1 MSAGQTNLKALK
13 NDLKAWKNS
22 FIEEHGREPTKDDV
36 KANPQIAA
44 KHKLWKELE
53 KVSKQKEASSTQPV
67 TTSDSPTTPLPVRR
81 SKSKQS
87 NSNAQPQPSIFKH
100 AKATVND
107 DATLAAAASA
117 NPFSPTKRRPAS
129 QAPKSLL
136 AHAED
141 PFVASP
147 SSSSATAA
155 EPPNPFAPS
164 TSSPAKKSRH
174 ANLFT
179 TPVKSRGPRVSEPAI
194 APSLA
199 EMLMSAGGS
208 RSNSRGEM
216 RHSTSPK
223 KLKQLVSVA
232 RDTPRTKARK
242 RMRGEEVE
250 QTPGDKRRRITKPPS
265 PVPQESEEG
274 LDDEDEIM
282 DMSPVKP
289 PPLKSGKGKAFQPVF
304 EDDLMPSKSKPIK
317 APQGLFFSG
326 PSKVAP
332 SQTSA
337 PVPAK
342 GSSKPKTEPQSR
354 RSASVSAAT
363 ESLSTT
369 PDPPSDTPGE
379 GSGIESTFTKRKG
392 KRSLAETEDSAS
404 NRSSPPP
411 ESTITSLRDEPPLP
425 PGMANPF
432 GLRPPSPLL
441 EQASQ
446 TKGKGKWG
454 ERKKGRMDKA
464 VMEDDEDGGE
474 EDSAEDVKE
483 VDLRARTGFRRTTS
497 ASQKTQAEGPSGSF
511 EEDPVDRF
519 WVAASQRPRDE
530 SPPPTEEENLQ
541 VDLPD
546 EMKRVLHIESP
557 SKRRAE
563 ETIVHGLFKG
573 ELAPEKLKKQ
583 DVWGAGEFDSPE
595 DDEENDWDSEP
606 EGWKGAV
613 EM

>member
-1 MSAGQTNLKALK
+1 MSTGQTNLKALK
-13 NDLKAWKNS
+13 NDLKAWKNA
-22 FIEEHGREPTKDDV
+22 FIEEHGREPSKDDV

-53 KVSKQKEASSTQPV
+53 KVSKQKEASSTQAV
-67 TTSDSPTTPLPVRR
+67 ASDPPTTPLPVRR
-81 SKSKQS
+81 SKPKQS
-87 NSNAQPQPSIFKH
+87 SSNAQPHPSIFKH
-100 AKATVND
+100 AKATVTD
-107 DATLAAAASA
+107 GTALAAAASA

-129 QAPKSLL
+129 KVARPLLSQAD
-136 AHAED
+136 D

-147 SSSSATAA
+147 SSSSTTAA

-164 TSSPAKKSRH
+164 TSSPSKKSRH

-179 TPVKSRGPRVSEPAI
+179 TPVKSRPRVSETAI
-194 APSLA
+194 VPSLA
-199 EMLMSAGGS
+199 EMLMSAGEV
-208 RSNSRGEM
+208 RSSTRGEM
-216 RHSTSPK
+216 RHGTSPK
-223 KLKQLVSVA
+223 KLKQLASVA

-265 PVPQESEEG
+265 PIPQENDEG
-274 LDDEDEIM
+274 VDDDDEIM
-282 DMSPVKP
+282 DLSPVKP
-289 PPLKSGKGKAFQPVF
+289 PPLKSGKGKAFQAVF
-304 EDDLMPSKSKPIK
+304 EDDLMPSKAKPIK

-332 SQTSA
+332 SQTSL
-337 PVPAK
+337 PPPAK
-342 GSSKPKTEPQSR
+342 GSSKPPKPEPRPR
-354 RSASVSAAT
+354 RSTSVSAAT
-363 ESLSTT
+363 ESVSTT
-369 PDPPSDTPGE
+369 PDPPSDTPAE
-379 GSGIESTFTKRKG
+379 GSGIESTFIKRKG

-404 NRSSPPP
+404 SRSSPPP

-446 TKGKGKWG
+446 SKGKGRWG

-464 VMEDDEDGGE
+464 VMEEDEDGA
-474 EDSAEDVKE
+474 EDDSTEDVKE
-483 VDLRARTGFRRTTS
+483 VDLRARTGFRRT
-497 ASQKTQAEGPSGSF
+497 ASEKQPSQAEGPGASF
-511 EEDPVDRF
+511 EDDPVDRF
-519 WVAASQRPRDE
+519 WVAAAQRPRDE
-530 SPPPTEEENLQ
+530 SPPPTEAETLQ

-557 SKRRAE
+557 SKRRTE
-563 ETIVHGLFKG
+563 ETIVDGLFKG

-583 DVWGAGEFDSPE
+583 DVWGAGELDSLE
-595 DDEENDWDSEP
+595 DEDENDWDSEP
-606 EGWKGAV
+606 EGWKGVV

>member
-1 MSAGQTNLKALK
+1 MSTGQTNLKALK

-36 KANPQIAA
+36 KSNPQIAA

-53 KVSKQKEASSTQPV
+53 KVSKQRETSSTQPV
-67 TTSDSPTTPLPVRR
+67 TSDSPTTPLPVRR
-81 SKSKQS
+81 SKPKQS

-100 AKATVND
+100 AKATVTD

-129 QAPKSLL
+129 QVRKPLL
-136 AHAED
+136 SQVDD

-164 TSSPAKKSRH
+164 TSSPSKKSRH
-174 ANLFT
+174 ANLFA
-179 TPVKSRGPRVSEPAI
+179 TPAKSRPRVSETAI

-199 EMLMSAGGS
+199 EMLMSAGEV
-208 RSNSRGEM
+208 RSNTRGEM
-216 RHSTSPK
+216 RHGTSPK
-223 KLKQLVSVA
+223 KLRQLASVA

-265 PVPQESEEG
+265 PIPQENDEDV
-274 LDDEDEIM
+274 DDDDEIM
-282 DMSPVKP
+282 DLSPVKP
-289 PPLKSGKGKAFQPVF
+289 PPRKSGKGKAFQPVF
-304 EDDLMPSKSKPIK
+304 EDDLMPSKPKPVK

-326 PSKVAP
+326 S
-332 SQTSA
+332 SLL
-337 PVPAK
+337 PAK
-342 GSSKPKTEPQSR
+342 GSTKSPSLRIEPQSR
-354 RSASVSAAT
+354 RSTSVSAAT

-369 PDPPSDTPGE
+369 PDPPSDTPAE
-379 GSGIESTFTKRKG
+379 GSGIEPSFTKRKG

-404 NRSSPPP
+404 SRSSPPP

-464 VMEDDEDGGE
+464 VMEDDEEGA
-474 EDSAEDVKE
+474 EDDSTEDVKE

-497 ASQKTQAEGPSGSF
+497 ENQKSQVERPGVSF
-511 EEDPVDRF
+511 EEDPMDRF
-519 WVAASQRPRDE
+519 WLAASQRPRDE
-530 SPPPTEEENLQ
+530 SPPPTAEETLQ

-557 SKRRAE
+557 SKRRTE

-583 DVWGAGEFDSPE
+583 EVWGAGELDSPE
-595 DDEENDWDSEP
+595 DEEENDWDSEP
-606 EGWKGAV
+606 EGWKGVV

>member
-22 FIEEHGREPTKDDV
+22 FIEEHGREPSKDDV

-67 TTSDSPTTPLPVRR
+67 TSDPPTTPLPVRR
-81 SKSKQS
+81 SKPKQS

-129 QAPKSLL
+129 QAPKPLL
-136 AHAED
+136 AQAED

-174 ANLFT
+174 ANLFA
-179 TPVKSRGPRVSEPAI
+179 TPVKSRPRVSEPAV

-223 KLKQLVSVA
+223 KLKH
-232 RDTPRTKARK
+232 
-242 RMRGEEVE
+242 
-250 QTPGDKRRRITKPPS
+250 
-265 PVPQESEEG
+265 
-274 LDDEDEIM
+274 
-282 DMSPVKP
+282 
-289 PPLKSGKGKAFQPVF
+289 GKGKAFQPVF

-332 SQTSA
+332 GQTSA

-342 GSSKPKTEPQSR
+342 GSSKPKTELQSR

-464 VMEDDEDGGE
+464 VMDEDEDGGE

-530 SPPPTEEENLQ
+530 SPPPTEEETLQ

-595 DDEENDWDSEP
+595 DDDENDWDSEP